1 MRTEGRILCQVF
13 LLLWKEEKVKNY
25 SHDEALTTAASALLD
40 QGAEVFTKKMF
51 KHTQSRAQERWID
64 MEKSR
69 QEKKSFCIRWK
80 SRRNELGRV

>member
-1 MRTEGRILCQVF
+1 MRTESGIPWQVV
-13 LLLWKEEKVKNY
+13 LLLWKEEKVKKY
-25 SHDEALTTAASALLD
+25 SHDDALTTSASALLD

-80 SRRNELGRV
+80 SRRDEFDQV